1 MWFLFR
7 CNRSELSSRSRFPS
21 SRKIKPNFYSS
32 GTTPNAV
39 LPRIL
44 PRLQQRVLAAQDTSF
59 SDTRVRTLRPSG
71 AAKTSQCHLNPPPQ
85 PPQTFFHD
93 GAHEPFT
100 HRGNCVVVEQQQ
112 QRRFLRRGTKHCGP
126 CVRVFVCARPRVWS
140 GGKSDAVKWT
150 TLPRFSFSIAPLPP
164 CWLCLLLFLLFL
176 LGLICRSQCL
186 L

>member
-1 MWFLFR
+1 MV
-7 CNRSELSSRSRFPS
+7 S
-21 SRKIKPNFYSS
+21 
-32 GTTPNAV
+32 
-39 LPRIL
+39 
-44 PRLQQRVLAAQDTSF
+44 LQVQQI
-59 SDTRVRTLRPSG
+59 RTLLTFTFPFQQENQTQLLQLRDDTKCG
-71 AAKTSQCHLNPPPQ
+71 ASPHPPAPAAACFGGAGHFFLGYSRAHTASLRSSQNIAMPPQ

-100 HRGNCVVVEQQQ
+100 HRGNCVVVEQQQQ